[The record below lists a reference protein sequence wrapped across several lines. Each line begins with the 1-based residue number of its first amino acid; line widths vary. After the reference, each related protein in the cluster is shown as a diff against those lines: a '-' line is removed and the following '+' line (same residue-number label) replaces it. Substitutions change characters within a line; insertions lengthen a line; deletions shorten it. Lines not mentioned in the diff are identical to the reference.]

1 MIYKK
6 TSKHLNVCLKPAWIF
21 RQGNIIE
28 RNFQIRLEQ
37 NSNRPLFFEVFIF
50 HFLSRSS
57 YRTYRCRFGRWR
69 TRRFTLYRFWTSWFY
84 RRAGCCR
91 SSRRTHRTFHFFF
104 RRILT
109 GWSRCCFFI
118 RILRSLLYRSGRFH
132 PKAVFK
138 ILQLFFDTGP
148 CAVLFLRR
156 II

>member
-21 RQGNIIE
+21 WQENTIE

-37 NSNRPLFFEVFIF
+37 NSNRLLFLRFY
-50 HFLSRSS
+50 FLSRSS
-57 YRTYRCRFGRWR
+57 YRTYRRRFGRWR

-84 RRAGCCR
+84 GRTGCCR

-109 GWSRCCFFI
+109 GWSRRCFFI
-118 RILRSLLYRSGRFH
+118 RILRCLFYRSGRFH

-148 CAVLFLRR
+148 CAVLLLRR